1 MAQEA
6 QPTLAG
12 DFESASEEDWRDAVD
27 KALKGGSFERLVT
40 TSADGIEVQ
49 PLYTDGPD
57 ESITGAPGSAPF
69 TRGFTTAGGTDG
81 AWDVR
86 SEVSVSDVGEFN
98 RIVLRELERGAT
110 SLLLSG
116 PVIQERATLEG
127 ALDGVF
133 LDLARMVLKP
143 MGPFGNPA
151 GLLAE
156 LWESRGISPEAAL
169 GNFGADP
176 LGFLA
181 VNGQLWAPVDDVL
194 AELGELARVTSEKY
208 PLVRAVTIDATAY
221 AEAGGSEGQELAA
234 MLSTGVAYLRAMQS
248 AGMSAAGA
256 GRSIEI
262 VLGADADFFTTM
274 AKVRAARRLWSTM
287 ASACGIDSSDVPPAI
302 TVRTLDRMMTRHD
315 PWVNMLRV
323 TSASFG
329 AILGGADSVIS
340 RPFDSR
346 WGDPVEL
353 SRRMSR
359 NTQLLLGEE
368 SGGGRVVDPAG
379 GSWYVE
385 TLTEELAQVGWEL
398 FRVLEGAGG
407 MPGILLD
414 STFQQRIWE
423 VRENRLDAVS
433 HRRQPITGVS
443 EFPDISEEP
452 LADRSAADS
461 ADSSTDPAVT
471 CDPLTPVHWSEGFE
485 GLRDAAEVGS
495 RPTVFLANLGP
506 VATHTS
512 RATFAKNFFSAGGF
526 AGVTTEVGSTTGFQ
540 PDEQLAGDFSDSGAK
555 LACICSSDAEYAASA
570 VQAAKIL
577 KSAGADRIYLAG
589 KPGDDE
595 SELSAAGVDE
605 FIHVGVDALAILTD
619 AHEQIGTL

>member
-12 DFESASEEDWRDAVD
+12 DFESASEEDWRSAVD
-27 KALKGGSFERLVT
+27 KVLKGGSFERLVT

-49 PLYTDGPD
+49 PLYTEGPD
-57 ESITGAPGSAPF
+57 ESVTGAPGSAPF
-69 TRGFTTAGGTDG
+69 TRGFSTAHGTDG

-86 SEVSVSDVGEFN
+86 SQITENDVDEFN
-98 RIVLRELERGAT
+98 RIALRELERGAT
-110 SLLLSG
+110 SLQLAG
-116 PVIQERATLEG
+116 PVIQDQAKLAR

-133 LDLARMVLKP
+133 LELARMVLQP
-143 MGPFGNPA
+143 MGPFGDPA
-151 GLLAE
+151 GRLTE
-156 LWESRGISPEAAL
+156 LWESRGIAPESAL

-176 LGFLA
+176 LGLLA
-181 VNGQLWAPVDDVL
+181 ATGQLWAPVDDVL
-194 AELGELARVTSEKY
+194 AELGELAKVTSEKY
-208 PLVRAVTIDATAY
+208 PLVRAVTIDATPY

-248 AGMSAAGA
+248 AGTSAAGA

-274 AKVRAARRLWSTM
+274 AKVRAARRLWFTM
-287 ASACGIDSSDVPPAI
+287 ASASGIDSSVAPPTI
-302 TVRTLDRMMTRHD
+302 TVRTLDRMMTRRD
-315 PWVNMLRV
+315 PWVNLLRV

-368 SGGGRVVDPAG
+368 SGGGRVLDPAG

-385 TLTEELAQVGWEL
+385 TLTEDLAQVSWEL

-414 STFQQRIWE
+414 STLQKRISE
-423 VRENRLDAVS
+423 VREDRLRAVS
-433 HRRQPITGVS
+433 QRRQPITGVS
-443 EFPDISEEP
+443 EFPDLSEQP
-452 LADRSAADS
+452 LADRSSAES
-461 ADSSTDPAVT
+461 ADSVTDPAVI
-471 CDPLTPVHWSEGFE
+471 CEPLTPMWWSSGFE
-485 GLRDAAEVGS
+485 DLRDAAEIGS

-506 VATHTS
+506 VATHTA
-512 RATFAKNFFSAGGF
+512 RATFARNFFSAGGF
-526 AGVTTEVGSTTGFQ
+526 AGVTTDLGSTTGFQ
-540 PDEQLAGDFSDSGAK
+540 PDEQLAEDFLESGAE
-555 LACICSSDAEYAASA
+555 LVCICSSDAEYSASA

-577 KSAGADRIYLAG
+577 KSAGAEGVYLAG

-595 SELSAAGVDE
+595 TELTAAGVDE
-605 FIHVGVDALAILTD
+605 FIHVGSDALAILTD
-619 AHEQIGTL
+619 AHKRIGTL